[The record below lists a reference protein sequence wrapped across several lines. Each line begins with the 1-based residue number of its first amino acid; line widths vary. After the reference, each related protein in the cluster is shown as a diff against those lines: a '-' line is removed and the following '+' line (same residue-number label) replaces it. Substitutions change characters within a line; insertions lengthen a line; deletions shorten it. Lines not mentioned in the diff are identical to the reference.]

1 MPSGSPII
9 FLLWGHYFD
18 EVVAAIF
25 VSELRQAG
33 LCVKVLGLEG
43 RPLVGMRG
51 LVLTPDLSL
60 GQLPRF
66 LQRTFAIIVP
76 CALEQLLHYAHDPR
90 LVDFF
95 QEAQHRQVHF
105 VISHRLSTAAAG
117 NRALAAVALAL
128 PISSCLAYPDLPYLV
143 PFVHTLASHFQSGK
157 PPPDSGQEPPDC
169 NMSSTT
175 LPVT

>member
-18 EVVAAIF
+18 EIVAAIF

-43 RPLVGMRG
+43 RPLVGVRG

-90 LVDFF
+90 LVHFF
-95 QEAQHRQVHF
+95 QEAQRRQVHF
-105 VISHRLSTAAAG
+105 VTSHRLSTAAAG
-117 NRALAAVALAL
+117 NRDLAAVALAL
-128 PISSCLAYPDLPYLV
+128 PIPSCLAYPDLPYLV
-143 PFVHTLASHFQSGK
+143 PFVRTLASHFQSGK
-157 PPPDSGQEPPDC
+157 PPPDSGQEHSDG
-169 NMSSTT
+169 N
-175 LPVT
+175 LLD